1 MTLEEIKAMD
11 REMLTPAI
19 VAKVI
24 GCDPYGITLQ
34 ARQCPEALGFP
45 VVVIGN
51 RTKIP
56 RRAFIKFMEGELEVS
71 CLEKPPLA

>member
-11 REMLTPAI
+11 CEMLTPSI

-24 GCDPYGITLQ
+24 CCTPYKITLQ
-34 ARQCPEALGFP
+34 ARQCPEMLGFP
-45 VVVIGN
+45 VIVMGN

-56 RRAFIKFMEGELEVS
+56 RRAFIKFMEGEGQ
-71 CLEKPPLA
+71 